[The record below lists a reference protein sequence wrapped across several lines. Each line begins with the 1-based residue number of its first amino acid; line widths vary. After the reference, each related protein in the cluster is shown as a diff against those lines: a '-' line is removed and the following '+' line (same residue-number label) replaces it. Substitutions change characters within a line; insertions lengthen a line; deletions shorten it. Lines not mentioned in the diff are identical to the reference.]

1 MNVTDELLSAVAE
14 LEPLQLHEF
23 EKMLSLS
30 LFTDRRFLSI
40 ALASE
45 EPPLHHHDQLFELN
59 VVVDMETFA
68 EIRHSLSMKTRPIPN
83 YEMSFRCL

>member
-1 MNVTDELLSAVAE
+1 MNLEGGGIKPVNGVANS
-14 LEPLQLHEF
+14 PGRQDN
-23 EKMLSLS
+23 SS
-30 LFTDRRFLSI
+30 LSI

-68 EIRHSLSMKTRPIPN
+68 
-83 YEMSFRCL
+83 